1 MGFSSACPR
10 KPGERLSADDELK
23 AEKGCLFED
32 GSKRLARSNQDGGM
46 RTKRFAFRKED
57 RILHRSRFLNL
68 SRRGRRLQ
76 NELFILCYEPSQ
88 TLRSRI
94 GVTVTKKV
102 AGAVERNRIKRI
114 CREFFRQNRNILQ
127 RAWDINLIAKR
138 QAANAEGRKISD
150 ALDQLFTLLMKKD
163 KG

>member
-1 MGFSSACPR
+1 M
-10 KPGERLSADDELK
+10 
-23 AEKGCLFED
+23 
-32 GSKRLARSNQDGGM
+32 
-46 RTKRFAFRKED
+46 
-57 RILHRSRFLNL
+57 
-68 SRRGRRLQ
+68 Q